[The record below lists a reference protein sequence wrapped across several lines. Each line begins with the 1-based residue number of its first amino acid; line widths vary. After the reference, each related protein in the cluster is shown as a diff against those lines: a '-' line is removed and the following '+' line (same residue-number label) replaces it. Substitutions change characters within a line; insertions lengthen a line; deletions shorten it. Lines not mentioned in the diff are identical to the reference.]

1 MILPI
6 CNGNNPAH
14 RCKGAPDIC
23 LRDGRAGVTL
33 RPRGVSAMSDY
44 STVAFTLFMLPALLG
59 SAQRRPTELA
69 PSDFVA
75 QPAE

>member
-1 MILPI
+1 
-6 CNGNNPAH
+6 
-14 RCKGAPDIC
+14 
-23 LRDGRAGVTL
+23 
-33 RPRGVSAMSDY
+33 MSDY
-44 STVAFTLFMLPALLG
+44 STVAFTLFMLRALFG